1 MPELELSAG
10 RIDYE
15 DTGGD
20 GPVLVFTHGLVMD
33 ASLWRNVVKEV
44 RDDYRCVLPTLPLGA
59 HRHPMRPDADLSMT
73 GIAGL
78 VSEFLE
84 RLELTDVTL
93 VVSDWGGPILTASNG
108 SSSRISRLVLVSC
121 EAFDN
126 VPPGL
131 PGRMVALAAKVPG
144 GLNAALQPMRL
155 RPLRRSPMTLGLMT
169 KRPIPHEVT
178 DGWLEPALTQREI
191 RRDLRK
197 YTNSA
202 KEGSRDLLAA
212 TELLKSFER
221 PALVVWAAED
231 RVMPREHGR
240 RLADLLPNG
249 RLVEIPD
256 SRTLIPEDQPAL
268 LASEIRKFL
277 EETR

>member
-10 RIDYE
+10 VIDYE

-20 GPVLVFTHGLVMD
+20 GPVLVLTHGLVMD
-33 ASLWRNVVKEV
+33 ASLWRNVVSDL

-59 HRHPMRPDADLSMT
+59 HRHPMRPDADLSMA

-84 RLELTDVTL
+84 RLDLRDVTL

-108 SSSRISRLVLVSC
+108 GSSRIARLVLTSC

-131 PGRMVALAAKVPG
+131 PGRMVALAAKLPG
-144 GLNAALQPMRL
+144 GINAALQPMRI

-178 DGWLEPALTQREI
+178 DGWLEPAL
-191 RRDLRK
+191 
-197 YTNSA
+197 
-202 KEGSRDLLAA
+202 SR
-212 TELLKSFER
+212 
-221 PALVVWAAED
+221 P
-231 RVMPREHGR
+231 
-240 RLADLLPNG
+240 
-249 RLVEIPD
+249 
-256 SRTLIPEDQPAL
+256 
-268 LASEIRKFL
+268 
-277 EETR
+277 